1 MASIPAKIEPA
12 QARQG
17 LRITSKHVKTVLRY
31 ALLIGVGLIVFT
43 PFILSFLGS
52 FKTNVEIIAFP
63 PTLFPAEWQ
72 VQNWPRLFRTDLGG
86 LPRPEGTTSIG
97 VIVGLFAFYVT
108 FLLTGMSNKQAGVG
122 MSQKVGLP
130 LALLLIVVGSLGV
143 SFFLSS
149 QIPGASVTLRLSTA
163 VATGLLMLIALA
175 IIAMSEPDW
184 GRVLLALAGSMLVGA
199 VVAWLFHQLAIL
211 AGGGRFLRWFFN
223 TALLSVIRA
232 FLQLIF
238 CSMAA
243 YAFAR
248 LRFPGKSLIF
258 GFMLASMMLPGAVTL
273 VPAYILI
280 AKLEWINKFYGVVF
294 PGIVTAFGIFL
305 LTQFLK
311 AIPRDL
317 EESAL
322 VDGASYFQ
330 IYRDIILPLARP
342 ALLTLFILQFQ
353 AMWNDYLT
361 PLLYLNTADM
371 WVLNVALQVFQ
382 QNFRAEWNLVLVGAM
397 VNAVPILLLFFFFS
411 RYYIEGV
418 SYAGVKG

>member
-1 MASIPAKIEPA
+1 
-12 QARQG
+12 
-17 LRITSKHVKTVLRY
+17 
-31 ALLIGVGLIVFT
+31 
-43 PFILSFLGS
+43 
-52 FKTNVEIIAFP
+52 
-63 PTLFPAEWQ
+63 
-72 VQNWPRLFRTDLGG
+72 
-86 LPRPEGTTSIG
+86 
-97 VIVGLFAFYVT
+97 
-108 FLLTGMSNKQAGVG
+108 
-122 MSQKVGLP
+122 
-130 LALLLIVVGSLGV
+130 
-143 SFFLSS
+143 
-149 QIPGASVTLRLSTA
+149 
-163 VATGLLMLIALA
+163 
-175 IIAMSEPDW
+175 
-184 GRVLLALAGSMLVGA
+184 
-199 VVAWLFHQLAIL
+199 
-211 AGGGRFLRWFFN
+211 
-223 TALLSVIRA
+223 
-232 FLQLIF
+232 
-238 CSMAA
+238 
-243 YAFAR
+243 
-248 LRFPGKSLIF
+248 
-258 GFMLASMMLPGAVTL
+258 MMLPGAGTL

-280 AKLEWINKFYGVVF
+280 AKLEWINKVYGVVF